1 MRSSAAFIAVIVR
14 TWSVQRQ
21 ECGKAQVRR
30 SVGQG
35 VSANGSCLEAMDLTK
50 GGGLMSGQTD

>member
-1 MRSSAAFIAVIVR
+1 
-14 TWSVQRQ
+14 VQRQ
-21 ECGKAQVRR
+21 ESGKAQVRR